1 MIKVPFF
8 APRNIRREFSEFFL
22 VNSSISAKGQQ
33 IHNPLSFSENR
44 IHLVLHFPIL

>member
-8 APRNIRREFSEFFL
+8 VPRNIRRESGEFYL

-33 IHNPLSFSENR
+33 IHNPLPFSESW
-44 IHLVLHFPIL
+44 IQLVLHFSIL

>member
-8 APRNIRREFSEFFL
+8 APRNIRREFGVFFL
-22 VNSSISAKGQQ
+22 VDFSNLAKGQQ
-33 IHNPLSFSENR
+33 IGNPLSFSENR